1 MRNHGRNIV
10 VLAGGESG
18 ERDVSLDSS
27 RAIAKALRD
36 SGNTVT
42 IIDALNGSRFDESF
56 IDAAEHATSEKY
68 LLPDKKDIDTRALI
82 ASLLDEK
89 KRGVDVVF
97 NGLHGGA
104 GENGAMSALLEQIG
118 LPYTGSPMAASSI
131 AMNKDIAKRVMWSLN
146 IPTGKWRLFHK
157 GEREEAEN
165 CIIVKHEF
173 NLPVIIKP
181 ADCGSTVGLS
191 LVESIDGIAPGLR
204 DAFAASDSIM
214 AETYFQGREL
224 TISVLDGEALP
235 AVEIKPTHKLYDYT
249 CKYTKG
255 KSQYFCPVDIDDGIK
270 EKLSD
275 DAVRLYKQ
283 IGCAGY
289 ARVDFI
295 VLDIDHYVCLE
306 LNTLPGMTELSLFP
320 MAARAVG
327 MEFGTLLNKLC
338 DLAMERKV

>member
-1 MRNHGRNIV
+1 MGKNKRNIV

-18 ERDVSLDSS
+18 ERDVSLDSAK
-27 RAIAKALRD
+27 AIAKALRD
-36 SGNTVT
+36 SGNAVVVV
-42 IIDALNGSRFDESF
+42 DAFNGKKFDDGF
-56 IDAAEHATSEKY
+56 IDSSDHATSEKY
-68 LLPDKKDIDTRALI
+68 SLPDKAAFDPTALVRTLMEMKAEGI
-82 ASLLDEK
+82 
-89 KRGVDVVF
+89 DVVF

-104 GENGAMSALLEQIG
+104 GENGAMSALLESVG
-118 LPYTGSPMAASSI
+118 LPYTGSPMAASAI

-146 IPTGKWRLFHK
+146 IPTGKWRLFNK
-157 GEREEAEN
+157 GERDEAET
-165 CIIVKHEF
+165 CIIIKHEF

-191 LVESIDGIAPGLR
+191 LVESVEEIAPALQS
-204 DAFAASDSIM
+204 AFSASDLVM
-214 AETYFQGREL
+214 AETYFQGREI
-224 TISVLDGEALP
+224 TVAVLDGTALP
-235 AVEIKPTHKLYDYT
+235 PVEIKPTHKLYDYT

-255 KSQYFCPVDIDDGIK
+255 KSQYFCPVDIDEKIK

-283 IGCAGY
+283 IGCQGY

-295 VLDIDHYVCLE
+295 VSDIDHYVCLE

-327 MEFGTLLNKLC
+327 LDFAKLLNKLC
-338 DLAMERKV
+338 DLALERKG